1 MVPNTVTAEEILSAI
16 RHCYSKAAIVSEVVV
31 ADEFEYANMRR
42 FRAQQFA
49 SDSPRRLARMVGVD
63 YDAVVGT
70 GPDGTVTREDVV
82 CHDSV
87 HPVPDVLPDGW
98 TMSDSKLIRRIDGL
112 MLEGGKYTAIEIK
125 VSRADFKRDTEEKRR
140 MWRSITHRFI
150 YAVPKGLIDP
160 SEVPA
165 YAGIWE
171 YDPSDPFKP
180 IKSVKRA
187 ATNKQCLPLP
197 QQVVTAMFYRSAR
210 AEQTKTRRPRRS
222 RRQ

>member
-1 MVPNTVTAEEILSAI
+1 MPNTVTAEEILTAI
-16 RHCYSKAAIVSEVVV
+16 RQRYNKAAIVSEVVV

-49 SDSPRRLARMVGVD
+49 LDTPRRLARMIGVD
-63 YDAVVGT
+63 FDEVVGT
-70 GPDGTVTREDVV
+70 GVDGTVTREDVV
-82 CHDSV
+82 CHASIQ
-87 HPVPDVLPDGW
+87 PVPDVLPDGW
-98 TMSDSKLIRRIDGL
+98 TMNESKLIRRIDGL

-140 MWRSITHRFI
+140 MWRSITHRFV
-150 YAVPKGLIDP
+150 YAVPKGLVDP

-165 YAGIWE
+165 YAGLWE
-171 YDPSDPFKP
+171 YDPSDPYNS

-210 AEQTKTRRPRRS
+210 AEQTKVRRPRRS
-222 RRQ
+222 RRR

>member
-1 MVPNTVTAEEILSAI
+1 MPNTVTAEEILTAI
-16 RHCYSKAAIVSEVVV
+16 RQRYSKAAIVSEVVV

-49 SDSPRRLARMVGVD
+49 LDTPRRLARMIGVD
-63 YDAVVGT
+63 FDEVIGT

-82 CHDSV
+82 CHASIQ
-87 HPVPDVLPDGW
+87 PVPDVLPDGW
-98 TMSDSKLIRRIDGL
+98 TMNESKLIRRIDGL

-140 MWRSITHRFI
+140 MWRSITHRFV
-150 YAVPKGLIDP
+150 YAVPKGLVDP

-165 YAGIWE
+165 YAGLWE
-171 YDPSDPFKP
+171 YDPSDPYTS

-187 ATNKQCLPLP
+187 VTNKQCLPLP

-210 AEQTKTRRPRRS
+210 AEQTKVRRPRRS
-222 RRQ
+222 RRR